1 MDKGDSQPPGIDNQ
15 TWLIDTGHEIIEKK
29 RAHGIDAL
37 IPRERLIHGFWV
49 ADYSMRNAG
58 DLATARDLDPR
69 YLADAR
75 AAATVL
81 NLPRAMAAFG
91 LSEGELE
98 RRFFDLFDGVCDELR
113 GR

>member
-1 MDKGDSQPPGIDNQ
+1 MDKGDSQPSGIDNQ
-15 TWLIDTGHEIIEKK
+15 TWLIDAGHDIIEKK
-29 RAHGIDAL
+29 RVGGVDAL
-37 IPRERLIHGFWV
+37 IPRDQLIHGFWV

-69 YLADAR
+69 YLVGAH

-81 NLPRAMAAFG
+81 GLPRAMAAFG

>member
-1 MDKGDSQPPGIDNQ
+1 MDRTESKPGEIDNQ
-15 TWLIDTGHEIIEKK
+15 TWLIDDGHAIIEKK
-29 RAHGIDAL
+29 RAGGIDAL
-37 IPRERLIHGFWV
+37 TPRERLIHCFWI

-69 YLADAR
+69 YLSDAR
-75 AAATVL
+75 SVAAL
-81 NLPRAMAAFG
+81 LDLPVTAAAFG

-98 RRFFDLFDGVCDELR
+98 RRFFDLFDRLCDELR